1 MWVRVEVLHVQMD
14 PCQSVKPVV
23 VVVFVQRTINSAKE
37 ELILHDSDLR
47 IKDIVKWVVVTKLLQ
62 KDRGSM

>member
-1 MWVRVEVLHVQMD
+1 MEVLHVQMD

-47 IKDIVKWVVVTKLLQ
+47 IKDIVKG
-62 KDRGSM
+62 RRE